1 VTARAHVESDFIFD
15 GVRLMVA
22 TRTDTGRLVRTWDPI
37 TTPVFVQQGVNA
49 DDEPAPGRRSYVQLT
64 NDEARAIY
72 QALAEYFGTQVSD
85 NRLLRADYEA
95 ERRRV
100 DKFIDASI
108 SRSERAEQPS

>member
-1 VTARAHVESDFIFD
+1 MTAQAHVESDFIFD
-15 GVRLMVA
+15 GIRLSIA
-22 TRTDTGRLVRTWDPI
+22 TKTDTGRLIRTWDPI
-37 TTPVFVQQGVNA
+37 TNPTFVDSGAAVV
-49 DDEPAPGRRSYVQLT
+49 ETELPPGRRPYVQLT
-64 NDEARAIY
+64 TDEARAVY

-108 SRSERAEQPS
+108 ERLGIDR